1 MSLLKLAQTRLGEHN
16 PLIIVL
22 NNLWACEPLVT
33 DLAQRN
39 LSHNLDPISNL
50 GGFLAGSDSKDPICN
65 AGDLSLILGSGRPLK
80 KGMTPPSSILAW
92 RIPWTEEL
100 GRLQSTGSQR
110 FRQD

>member
-1 MSLLKLAQTRLGEHN
+1 MGEHN

-33 DLAQRN
+33 DLVQRN

-65 AGDLSLILGSGRPLK
+65 AGDLSLILGTGRPLK
-80 KGMTPPSSILAW
+80 KGMTPSSSILACLAW

-100 GRLQSTGSQR
+100 GRLQSMGSQR
-110 FRQD
+110 FGQD